1 MLDWTLTFLII
12 AIIAMGR
19 SMNLQLVAEG
29 VETDGQYHFRRQ
41 HGAHIIQGYLFSPP
55 VPAKELVPML
65 SPGYFREKIS
75 QIGAG

>member
-1 MLDWTLTFLII
+1 
-12 AIIAMGR
+12 
-19 SMNLQLVAEG
+19 
-29 VETDGQYHFRRQ
+29 VETDGQYHFLRQ

-55 VPAKELVPML
+55 VPAGDLAPML